1 MAASCRTGRKD
12 RAQLN
17 DATLSRGPIAKTGAA
32 FRSVRKSASVTHGPA
47 ARVSERSAGRC
58 RGVLPIAHQSR
69 SWTRQSARLRFG
81 SRPSSRGNNN
91 RQAGSGSRAPS
102 NPLTPG

>member
-32 FRSVRKSASVTHGPA
+32 FRSVRKTVRPHGFRNGAGA
-47 ARVSERSAGRC
+47 AVV
-58 RGVLPIAHQSR
+58 GVLPIAHQSR